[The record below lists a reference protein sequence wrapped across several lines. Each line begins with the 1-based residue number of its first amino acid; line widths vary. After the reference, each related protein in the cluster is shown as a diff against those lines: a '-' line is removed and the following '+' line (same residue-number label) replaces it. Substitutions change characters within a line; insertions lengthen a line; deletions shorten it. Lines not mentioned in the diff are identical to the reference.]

1 MENENTKP
9 IDISNQLHQLQDSHD
24 HDLQPDKQSPEQASK
39 APESKTEEAPEITRQ
54 DLVKFKSIIAQ
65 FVKDTAPKVK
75 ATKRKDNAGYEAVIS
90 KDEVLLTTYPEDSL
104 KDPVSHKF
112 KCSQLTLINQQSKQE
127 EPSFMLEFMKQYQQV
142 FNDISTKKAM
152 VERVE

>member
-1 MENENTKP
+1 MDQNELKP
-9 IDISNQLHQLQDSHD
+9 IDISNQLHQLQDSHE
-24 HDLQPDKQSPEQASK
+24 HDLQPDKQHPEQATEASTPK
-39 APESKTEEAPEITRQ
+39 EEAPKITR
-54 DLVKFKSIIAQ
+54 DVLVKFKNIIAE

-112 KCSQLTLINQQSKQE
+112 KCSQLTLINQQSKE
-127 EPSFMLEFMKQYQQV
+127 EDPRFMLEFMKQCQQV
-142 FNDISTKKAM
+142 FDDISTKKAM

>member
-1 MENENTKP
+1 MDQNEFKP
-9 IDISNQLHQLQDSHD
+9 IDISDQLRHIQDSHE
-24 HDLQPDKQSPEQASK
+24 HDLQPDKQHPEQVTEAS
-39 APESKTEEAPEITRQ
+39 APKEEAPEVTR
-54 DLVKFKSIIAQ
+54 DVLVKFKNIIAQ

-75 ATKRKDNAGYEAVIS
+75 ATKRKDNAGYEAIIS